1 MTTRTIQNS
10 SYNTSGRTEKMQ
22 DFLMLSSF
30 GLWAALLGLSPVV
43 ALHWLLGS

>member
-1 MTTRTIQNS
+1 MTTRTIHNPGS
-10 SYNTSGRTEKMQ
+10 STSRRTEKMQ
-22 DFLMLSSF
+22 DFLMVSSF